1 MIYKE
6 IFTFIW
12 FVRNMPQCTATFPV
26 DPTSDCGGLRR
37 RRHIRCQVVPAG
49 WTGWSWSLTLDE
61 ETSRCMFSE
70 KAWSYYVFI
79 SAHLYALL
87 HIRISINEFFEDS
100 NWNVSFIWK
109 KHTKKR
115 HIFLTRLKGIKD
127 QTFFLPYM
135 FLSLLVIYTYYPSTL
150 FPLDQHL
157 IRLHCLSSCSF
168 VHNQKTP
175 GSTKH
180 YPLHS
185 VNNKNRQKASLAWW
199 CHVFPSIWV
208 TERSLKTY
216 SVKLQNL
223 LKFYQTS
230 VHRSLF

>member
-1 MIYKE
+1 
-6 IFTFIW
+6 
-12 FVRNMPQCTATFPV
+12 MPQCTATFPV

-37 RRHIRCQVVPAG
+37 HRHIRCQAVPAG

-61 ETSRCMFSE
+61 ETSWCMFSE

-79 SAHLYALL
+79 SGHLYALL

-100 NWNVSFIWK
+100 NWNVSFISCSDGK

-127 QTFFLPYM
+127 QTFFLPFM

-150 FPLDQHL
+150 FPFNQHL
-157 IRLHCLSSCSF
+157 IRLHYLSSCSL
-168 VHNQKTP
+168 VHYQKTP
-175 GSTKH
+175 GSTEH
-180 YPLHS
+180 CPLHS

-199 CHVFPSIWV
+199 CHIFPSIWV

>member
-1 MIYKE
+1 
-6 IFTFIW
+6 
-12 FVRNMPQCTATFPV
+12 MPQCTATFPV

-37 RRHIRCQVVPAG
+37 HRHIRCQAVPAG

-61 ETSRCMFSE
+61 ETSWCMFSE

-87 HIRISINEFFEDS
+87 HIRISINEFLKTQIEMFPLYLVVME
-100 NWNVSFIWK
+100 K
-109 KHTKKR
+109 THQKKR

-127 QTFFLPYM
+127 QTFFLPFM

-150 FPLDQHL
+150 FPFNQHL
-157 IRLHCLSSCSF
+157 IRLHYLSSCSL
-168 VHNQKTP
+168 VHYQKTP
-175 GSTKH
+175 GSTEH
-180 YPLHS
+180 CPLHS

>member
-1 MIYKE
+1 
-6 IFTFIW
+6 
-12 FVRNMPQCTATFPV
+12 MPQCTATFPM

-37 RRHIRCQVVPAG
+37 HRHIHCQAVPAG
-49 WTGWSWSLTLDE
+49 RTGWSWSLTLDE
-61 ETSRCMFSE
+61 ETSWCMFSE

-87 HIRISINEFFEDS
+87 HIRISINEIFEDS
-100 NWNVSFIWK
+100 NWNVSFISCSDEKNTPK
-109 KHTKKR
+109 KGTY
-115 HIFLTRLKGIKD
+115 FLTRLKGIKD
-127 QTFFLPYM
+127 QTFFLPSM

-150 FPLDQHL
+150 ITCNQHL
-157 IRLHCLSSCSF
+157 IRLHCLSSCSL

-185 VNNKNRQKASLAWW
+185 ANDKNRQKASLAWW